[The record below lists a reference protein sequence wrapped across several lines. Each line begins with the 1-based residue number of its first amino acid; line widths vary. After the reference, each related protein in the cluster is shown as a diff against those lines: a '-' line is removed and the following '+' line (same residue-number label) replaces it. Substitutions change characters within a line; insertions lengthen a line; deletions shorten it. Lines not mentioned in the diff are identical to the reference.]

1 MSIPVPEI
9 VATALTN
16 VQFNAHLWLLKQ
28 PDLIHCPRGILMRLK
43 ACQEMQK
50 SRKHFLN
57 RSSVLQDQ
65 DDLEDRVRADF
76 LVCQHCEH
84 YRPHTR
90 KIVKEGHTEAHKQQD
105 IKIRAFH
112 RAEAEAKREQTN
124 RIAEEQLKAKETAIQ
139 KSFTSRDKKR
149 VEEVEAKYS
158 STLAKLQAARKTKA
172 EKQSERQKT
181 RFQIFR
187 EKERERRE
195 TRKAGADV

>member
-1 MSIPVPEI
+1 MSVSPPQINI
-9 VATALTN
+9 LALTN

-65 DDLEDRVRADF
+65 DDLEDHVRADF

-84 YRPHTR
+84 YHPHTR
-90 KIVKEGHTEAHKQQD
+90 KIVKEGHTEASKQQD
-105 IKIRAFH
+105 MKIRAFH
-112 RAEAEAKREQTN
+112 RAEVEAKRDETN
-124 RIAEEQLKAKETAIQ
+124 RIAEEQRRAKETAIQ

-149 VEEVEAKYS
+149 AEEIEARFS
-158 STLAKLQAARKTKA
+158 STLAKLQAARKAKS

-181 RFQIFR
+181 RFQVFR

-195 TRKAGADV
+195 TRKATDD